1 MNAAPDLAR
10 VHPTLIDTV
19 DVASFIVRI
28 PLMAA
33 RDHRPSFHGVRVPVR
48 CGKLV
53 LALLTLANAV
63 LIALTLLNH
72 NHRQAAAQ
80 ATRKSRSSVPP
91 H

>member
-1 MNAAPDLAR
+1 MP
-10 VHPTLIDTV
+10 
-19 DVASFIVRI
+19 
-28 PLMAA
+28 
-33 RDHRPSFHGVRVPVR
+33 VPVR

>member
-1 MNAAPDLAR
+1 
-10 VHPTLIDTV
+10 
-19 DVASFIVRI
+19 
-28 PLMAA
+28 MAA
-33 RDHRPSFHGVRVPVR
+33 RDHRPSFRGVPVPVR

-72 NHRQAAAQ
+72 NHRHAAAAQ
-80 ATRKSRSSVPP
+80 ATRKSRPPVPP